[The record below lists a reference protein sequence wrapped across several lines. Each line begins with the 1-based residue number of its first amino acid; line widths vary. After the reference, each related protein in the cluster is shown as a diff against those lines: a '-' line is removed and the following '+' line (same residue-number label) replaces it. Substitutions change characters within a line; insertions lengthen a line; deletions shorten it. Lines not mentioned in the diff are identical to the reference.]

1 MEHLPDEALAMHHTG
16 PPIPRVRMVWEFSL
30 AVVMQAAQVAAM
42 MVALVYWFVSNANR
56 GEDNQRRLAE
66 FQTNV
71 SGQITELIQWSH
83 KTLNYHAF
91 TDHSLYLLPTNL
103 PPTWAGLLRAAGDRP
118 EVRYLPIKVPRHDA
132 AIPAPSSGSG

>member
-1 MEHLPDEALAMHHTG
+1 MASTRAVPRWPSRQWSHPFNGALRPMEHLPDEALAMHHTG

-71 SGQITELIQWSH
+71 SGQITELIQCCNTG
-83 KTLNYHAF
+83 KTAG
-91 TDHSLYLLPTNL
+91 TD
-103 PPTWAGLLRAAGDRP
+103 A
-118 EVRYLPIKVPRHDA
+118 
-132 AIPAPSSGSG
+132 